1 MRRPR
6 ALSALLLM
14 GCCAPVLGAD
24 KIRVV
29 NEGGIRDEWT
39 LPAGV
44 QLPIPTYP
52 SAYAAERVEA
62 CVAIGYL
69 VNPDGTTSDFALLKA
84 WSSRNSSGR
93 SAQEY
98 WSAFAQA
105 GAQALSQWRFEPR
118 PEVATARPVYTVAT
132 LLFAAK
138 SPHLRD
144 RCAISDLAARLREFR
159 GDPGSRRKMDLNLYD
174 RLDVDPL
181 RYERDEQGRDSRQTG
196 APPKPGP

>member
-1 MRRPR
+1 MTRRR
-6 ALSALLLM
+6 ALSALLMLSW
-14 GCCAPVLGAD
+14 CAPALGAD
-24 KIRVV
+24 LIRVV

-52 SAYAAERVEA
+52 SAYAAERAEA

-69 VNPDGTTSDFALLKA
+69 VRPDGTTSDFALLKS
-84 WSSRNSSGR
+84 WSSKNVSGR

-105 GAQALSQWRFEPR
+105 AAQALSQWRFEPR
-118 PEVATARPVYTVAT
+118 PEIRTARPVYTVAT

-138 SPHLRD
+138 SPQLRD
-144 RCAISDLAARLREFR
+144 RCAIPDLAAKLREFR
-159 GDPGSRRKMDLNLYD
+159 GDLGSRRKMDLELYD

-181 RYERDEQGRDSRQTG
+181 RYERDEQGRDSRETG
-196 APPKPGP
+196 ARRTPGP